1 MIFGINTT
9 RDIFILISFVPC
21 TKIKRNF
28 IVQIISEVRKNG
40 TAEDI
45 YFPYVKFSGT
55 SGHLVIGQI
64 ALLAWF

>member
-9 RDIFILISFVPC
+9 RDISILISFVPC
-21 TKIKRNF
+21 TKIKRKF
-28 IVQIISEVRKNG
+28 IVQIISVIRKNG

-45 YFPYVKFSGT
+45 HFPYVKYSGT

-64 ALLAWF
+64 ALLARF

>member
-9 RDIFILISFVPC
+9 GDISILISLVPC

-28 IVQIISEVRKNG
+28 IVQIISVVGKNG

-45 YFPYVKFSGT
+45 YFPYVKFSVK